1 MSKFRV
7 ELTDNYTEWYELA
20 SLQSS
25 FTIFSDP
32 DFLFNFADDKIFGFV
47 LKGNEKKAFFSITLR
62 DGKCKRPGLVIHNGV
77 ILNDALL
84 NLKRVRRTL
93 DEFYINETFV
103 EFLDKEFNSID
114 LALHPY
120 IRDIRPYLWL
130 NYHSSREEDKCRI
143 FVRYTSYLD
152 ISELQR
158 KDEFNN
164 SVFDGLLEI
173 RKRNIR
179 EAREKN
185 VKTKVKCVPH
195 LFSEFYVE
203 MMGKQGLKVKS
214 TELMEKIIK
223 SLVEKD
229 KARMFVT
236 YYKDTPIYITVWG
249 WDRHRAYYL
258 YGAGNQ
264 WVDLRFKGTICFWDA
279 ILWLARVKRV
289 SVIDW
294 EGVNSPKRGFFKL
307 SFGGSLLN
315 YYWIKKG
322 EN

>member
-1 MSKFRV
+1 
-7 ELTDNYTEWYELA
+7 
-20 SLQSS
+20 
-25 FTIFSDP
+25 
-32 DFLFNFADDKIFGFV
+32 
-47 LKGNEKKAFFSITLR
+47 
-62 DGKCKRPGLVIHNGV
+62 
-77 ILNDALL
+77 
-84 NLKRVRRTL
+84 
-93 DEFYINETFV
+93 
-103 EFLDKEFNSID
+103 
-114 LALHPY
+114 
-120 IRDIRPYLWL
+120 
-130 NYHSSREEDKCRI
+130 
-143 FVRYTSYLD
+143 
-152 ISELQR
+152 
-158 KDEFNN
+158 
-164 SVFDGLLEI
+164 
-173 RKRNIR
+173 
-179 EAREKN
+179 
-185 VKTKVKCVPH
+185 
-195 LFSEFYVE
+195 

-229 KARMFVT
+229 KARMFIT

-279 ILWLARVKRV
+279 ILWLARVKRG